1 MRSLRVLNSLWIL
14 SILGS
19 SCALAQAC
27 RDIAS
32 FDFRNSVIHAR
43 PYKGKPF
50 YGLFNGP
57 GAGGDFRLRDG
68 VFSEY
73 ESFTPREIAA
83 LTERERK
90 EVTSKPDWET
100 TIEQDKAWRPGGRS
114 DLRVLV
120 LSQVHLTGTGA
131 FIYVLA
137 FECNAG
143 AVRKVFEASGEG
155 VKLERTTA
163 DSMDIS
169 VGVWGNGDGHCCPSR
184 VVDLHYTWSPQK
196 HQFIRKGSN
205 GEAPWLP

>member
-1 MRSLRVLNSLWIL
+1 MRSLRVVNWIWIL
-14 SILGS
+14 SILVP
-19 SCALAQAC
+19 SCAFAQAC
-27 RDIAS
+27 RDIATV
-32 FDFRNSVIHAR
+32 DFRNSVIQAK
-43 PYKGKPF
+43 PYSGRPF
-50 YGLFNGP
+50 YGPFNGP

-68 VFSEY
+68 VFPEY
-73 ESFTPREIAA
+73 EGFTPRELAA
-83 LTERERK
+83 LSVKERK

-100 TIEQDKAWRPGGRS
+100 TIEHDEVWRPGGTS
-114 DLRVLV
+114 NLRVLV

-137 FECNAG
+137 FECNAR

-163 DSMDIS
+163 DGIDIS
-169 VGVWGNGDGHCCPSR
+169 VGVWGSGDGHCCPSR

-205 GEAPWLP
+205 AEVPWLP